1 MPSKPHI
8 LIAGAGIGGLAA
20 ALALLQR
27 GFPVDI
33 YEQAPELAEVGAG
46 VQIAANGS
54 RVLIDLG
61 LKAAMERVVCV
72 AALKEVRIWNTGQT
86 WKLFDLGRDSIE
98 RFGAP
103 YWFVHRGD
111 MHRALLDAVRA
122 RSPGAIHT
130 GRRVTGF
137 EDDGSQVTLT
147 LDGGPLAGRSGAS
160 PDAAVGDALI
170 GADGVHSTLRQQM
183 FAATKSEFL
192 GIISW
197 RGLAPMEKV
206 PPEMRRPVGTNWV
219 GPGGHVITYPLR
231 GGAILNFVG
240 FGERQDWKVESWTEK
255 GTHAECAA
263 DFKRWHPI
271 VHEII
276 ATVDQP
282 YKWALV
288 GRAAMPAW
296 TRGRVTLLGD
306 ACHPMLPFLAQG
318 ANQALEDGLVLARC
332 LEAYSDVGQA
342 LQRYEAARIERT
354 TRIVDGSAE
363 TGRRFHNPTLADPAA
378 AIAFVGDEWQ
388 PDKVRQRYDWLFEY
402 DATKVAV

>member
-8 LIAGAGIGGLAA
+8 LIAGAGIGGLVA
-20 ALALLQR
+20 ALALMQR
-27 GFPVDI
+27 GFAVDI

-54 RVLIDLG
+54 RVLIALG
-61 LKAAMERVVCV
+61 LKAAMESVVCE
-72 AALKEVRIWNTGQT
+72 AALKEVRLWNTGQT

-111 MHRALLDAVRA
+111 MHRALLDAVDARA
-122 RSPGAIHT
+122 PGVIHT
-130 GRRVTGF
+130 GQRVTGYH
-137 EDDGSQVTLT
+137 DDGRKVTLQ
-147 LDGGPLAGRSGAS
+147 LAGGGHAT
-160 PDAAVGDALI
+160 GDALI
-170 GADGVHSTLRQQM
+170 GCDGVHSILRQQM
-183 FAATKSEFL
+183 FAATKSDFL

-197 RGLAPMEKV
+197 RGLAPIEKL
-206 PPEMRRPVGTNWV
+206 PAELRRPVGTNWV

-231 GGAILNFVG
+231 GGTIFNFVG
-240 FGERQDWKVESWTEK
+240 FGERDDWKVESWTEK

-263 DFKRWHPI
+263 DFKRWHPL

-276 ATVDQP
+276 AKVDQP

-288 GRAAMPAW
+288 GRAPMPAW

-332 LEAYSDVGQA
+332 LDAHADVATA
-342 LQRYEAARIERT
+342 LQRYETARLERT

-363 TGRRFHNPTLADPAA
+363 TGRRFHNPTLADDAA
-378 AIAFVGDEWQ
+378 AIAYVDREWQ
-388 PDKVRQRYDWLFEY
+388 PDKVRLRYDWLFEY
-402 DATKVAV
+402 DATTVAV